1 MDYER
6 EIQKLNDRMDDLQRS
21 FIQAQKNQVPVTAK
35 ADSASNKIPQVDEN
49 TSGVEENDEAICD
62 VAELADT
69 NSIAIDDL
77 AELVDELLSRV
88 EALEGK
94 E

>member
-1 MDYER
+1 MTT
-6 EIQKLNDRMDDLQRS
+6 IQDLEKRLDS
-21 FIQAQKNQVPVTAK
+21 FEQTLIQMAQNSVPITAK
-35 ADSASNKIPQVDEN
+35 ADNASAKIPQVNQN
-49 TSGVEENDEAICD
+49 TEGVAENDGAICD

-69 NSIAIDDL
+69 NSMAIDDL
-77 AELVDELLSRV
+77 AEIVDELLSRV